1 MHALWGPFQDELL
14 ELMPGAD
21 MQPGASPHCKFEV
34 YDAFLNKTYNLRV
47 VLGMVS
53 ADSVMRIAMGRF
65 IGVGG
70 YRSDAYSVFEGTAG
84 PDGKGMYYKGYAK
97 KVEQT
102 LHTVRG
108 ATTVHAWDPS
118 LFLDKAGHDRL
129 VALAERGGDPS
140 MLGRHGRGA
149 LERIPYFDPMRAY
162 AHPYGHA
169 KLYGVVKRTLK
180 LFLGK
185 LKGIGEHGPLLS
197 FPKSM
202 LDEIQRRA
210 PYIRPPHDVGRKYH
224 DIVQYFGAQPSSLPI
239 PSPRL
244 TTPRPHDNV
253 RRR

>member
-1 MHALWGPFQDELL
+1 MA
-14 ELMPGAD
+14 
-21 MQPGASPHCKFEV
+21 
-34 YDAFLNKTYNLRV
+34 
-47 VLGMVS
+47 S
-53 ADSVMRIAMGRF
+53 ADSVMRIAMERF

-70 YRSDAYSVFEGTAG
+70 YRSDAYIVFEGTAC
-84 PDGKGMYYKGYAK
+84 PDGKGMYYKEYVK

-140 MLGRHGRGA
+140 MIGRHGRGA

-180 LFLGK
+180 LFIGK
-185 LKGIGEHGPLLS
+185 LKNIDRGVWQLHPAFTGQQEQEVLVEILRASQESAEHL
-197 FPKSM
+197 F
-202 LDEIQRRA
+202 
-210 PYIRPPHDVGRKYH
+210 
-224 DIVQYFGAQPSSLPI
+224 
-239 PSPRL
+239 
-244 TTPRPHDNV
+244 
-253 RRR
+253 